1 MFSDD
6 AQIGIIGSGAFFM
19 DKNKLDLLAVPMI
32 NNKTYYKSYVIAEND
47 NIKNISDL
55 KGKTIAFTDPY
66 SFAGYIILE
75 NYLKKSGLDLNFFSK
90 HIFTFS
96 ISSSIEAIKEGL
108 VDAAT
113 VDSNTY
119 EQLKEKNPEVVKSL
133 HIVWESPIE
142 IPNPPIIVRK
152 DMDYKTKL
160 QFQKLFL
167 NMGITAEGKKVLYIL
182 GYDKY
187 VEVKSDFFDPISNW
201 LGKNNENK
209 F

>member
-1 MFSDD
+1 
-6 AQIGIIGSGAFFM
+6 
-19 DKNKLDLLAVPMI
+19 MI
-32 NNKTYYKSYVIAEND
+32 NNKTYYKSYVIAESD

-55 KGKTIAFTDPY
+55 KGKAIAFTDPY

-75 NYLKKSGLDLNFFSK
+75 NYLKKNGLNLNFFSRY
-90 HIFTFS
+90 IFTFS
-96 ISSSIEAIKEGL
+96 INSSIESIKEGL

-113 VDSNTY
+113 IDSNTY
-119 EQLKEKNPEVVKSL
+119 EQLKEKSPETLRSL

-142 IPNPPIIVRK
+142 IPNPPIIARK

-167 NMGITAEGKKVLYIL
+167 NMDSNTEGEKVLNIL
-182 GYDKY
+182 GYNKY
-187 VEVKSDFFDPISNW
+187 VEVRSDFFDPISNW